1 MKSPPMSQTFGKVTT
16 GNCVIVKRAIFFFR
30 AIILQQRN
38 VCVTIKVSNELIIQL
53 VSDVFTHSS
62 LWEIGY
68 NSMMDC
74 DNLIISFADETI
86 DV

>member
-1 MKSPPMSQTFGKVTT
+1 MAKPNQNDSVL
-16 GNCVIVKRAIFFFR
+16 RH
-30 AIILQQRN
+30 
-38 VCVTIKVSNELIIQL
+38 IQL

-74 DNLIISFADETI
+74 DNLILSFADETI